1 VGQIVAMKETKEIRE
16 RGKSSALNLPIL
28 DSDLE
33 EQTPRDLVFGILDR
47 LEGLQD
53 YVTARHSRNQNTSS
67 ELSAI
72 SGQHSA

>member
-53 YVTARHSRNQNTSS
+53 YVTEGKSS
-67 ELSAI
+67 LEYKHYLAPLRKV
-72 SGQHSA
+72 